1 MHTLEQLKSG
11 QLIGT
16 KELTLREGLSTFPKE
31 IYTLAD
37 TLTRLDMTGNRLSSL
52 PDDFY
57 ILKNIEILFLSDNNF
72 IEVPAVLAKCP
83 KLSMIGFR
91 NNHISTLAENTLP
104 LTTRWLILTDNAL
117 KKLPNSIGDLTL
129 LQKCMLSGNLLTALP
144 QSMSKCHN
152 LELLRIAVNKLEAL
166 PNVVLGL
173 PKLSWLAYGG
183 NPFCAKHPDCDTAL
197 KVVTWDS
204 LELKEVLGEGA
215 SGLISKA
222 VYEGKEVAVKV
233 FKGDITSD
241 GLPEEEMDI
250 NISMGQ
256 HNHLVDVLARVTG
269 HPEGKDVLML
279 ELIPASYFNLG
290 LPPTLKTCSRDV
302 YKEGFSLS
310 LTHVVKILEGI
321 VSAAVHMHERGIMHG
336 DFYAHNIMID
346 HEANSILGDFGGA
359 SYFEPKEVETRNAL
373 ERLEVRAFACLIEE
387 LLELSQSDETLSLQ
401 RKSLYILR
409 DVCLAVPNTKRP
421 LFKSIY
427 KNIVDI
433 EKIDEYTISTPS
445 IN

>member
-1 MHTLEQLKSG
+1 
-11 QLIGT
+11 
-16 KELTLREGLSTFPKE
+16 
-31 IYTLAD
+31 
-37 TLTRLDMTGNRLSSL
+37 
-52 PDDFY
+52 
-57 ILKNIEILFLSDNNF
+57 
-72 IEVPAVLAKCP
+72 
-83 KLSMIGFR
+83 MIGFR
-91 NNHISTLAENTLP
+91 NNHISTLAENALP

-117 KKLPNSIGDLTL
+117 EKLPNSIGDLTL

-166 PNVVLGL
+166 PSVLLNL

-183 NPFCAKHPDCDTAL
+183 NPFCSKHPDCDTAL

-222 VYEGKEVAVKV
+222 VHEGKEVAVKV

-310 LTHVVKILEGI
+310 LTHVVKVLEGI

-359 SYFEPKEVETRNAL
+359 SYFEPRELETRNAL

-409 DVCLAVPNTKRP
+409 DACFVVPNAKRP

-433 EKIDEYTISTPS
+433 EKIDEYTLSTPS